1 VPTAAI
7 KARGCTTQASAY
19 KGKVSPWQSRVL
31 LLRLRRPSA
40 FGKLLYAGKDWT
52 DYKLGR
58 YAMTLMAEPS
68 FAAPYAHLKG

>member
-1 VPTAAI
+1 MPTAAI

-58 YAMTLMAEPS
+58 HAMTLMAEEILPR
-68 FAAPYAHLKG
+68 PMRI